1 MKTIIVKREL
11 HHGVSRL
18 IIERPRREHRL
29 PNILS
34 RNEVKQII
42 EVSTNTKHR
51 VMLSLIYAC
60 GLRRSELLN
69 LKPGDID
76 SERGVLLIKQS
87 KGKKDM
93 IVPVSEKLVGILLE
107 SGTDL
112 RFIRELLGHS
122 SSKTTEIYTHV
133 SIKSIQNIKSPFDD
147 L

>member
-1 MKTIIVKREL
+1 MKTIIVKRAL

-122 SSKTTEIYTHV
+122 SSRTTELYTHV